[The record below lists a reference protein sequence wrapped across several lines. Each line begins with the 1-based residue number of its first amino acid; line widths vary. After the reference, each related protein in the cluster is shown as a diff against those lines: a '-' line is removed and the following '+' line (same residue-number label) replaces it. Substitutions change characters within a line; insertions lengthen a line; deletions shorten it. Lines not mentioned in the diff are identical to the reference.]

1 MNKIILVKSNQSSI
15 RTNFVIKH
23 CNDCSNTIRIS
34 KYILCD
40 MISGEHSEKTL
51 SENIESLIDFI
62 ELRAIESAMSCGFN
76 IIVDDDVN
84 DYLISHIQV
93 MIKKHN
99 ILANIKKLNIEQ
111 YELEIQD
118 LT

>member
-34 KYILCD
+34 KYILHD
-40 MISGEHSEKTL
+40 MISGKH